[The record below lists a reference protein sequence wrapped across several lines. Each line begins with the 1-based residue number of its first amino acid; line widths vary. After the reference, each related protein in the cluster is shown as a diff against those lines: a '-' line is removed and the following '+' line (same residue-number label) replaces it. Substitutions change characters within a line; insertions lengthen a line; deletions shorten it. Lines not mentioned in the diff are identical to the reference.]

1 MSYIN
6 HSGTVDSVN
15 SISFNASAGT
25 VYTILLGGYS
35 GGDHYNPK
43 EGYALNITT
52 TPVPVPTALWLFG
65 GALLSLT
72 GVVRK
77 KRQMV

>member
-1 MSYIN
+1 MSYIT

-25 VYTILLGGYS
+25 VYTILLGGNS
-35 GGDHYNPK
+35 GANHFTPK

-52 TPVPVPTALWLFG
+52 SPVPVPSAFWLFG
-65 GALLSLT
+65 SVLLGFS
-72 GVVRK
+72 GVARK
-77 KRQMV
+77 RR